1 MFHQV
6 SALFERY
13 PDLIDAFK
21 QFRRNPTDANPASNG
36 LLAVAGVIGRGE
48 MNRERLNKMKASTV
62 ATKQGAPP
70 RTTTLRGVKRSV
82 DESRKGI
89 KRRRVGKP
97 PVHQYSPQLSEL
109 LGGLERQQVSALRGE
124 EAADLAAKLHSVCS
138 YIFSVKR
145 TGLTPF

>member
-21 QFRRNPTDANPASNG
+21 QFLPNPTGANPASNG
-36 LLAVAGVIGRGE
+36 LLAGAGEIGRGK

-70 RTTTLRGVKRSV
+70 RTKKG
-82 DESRKGI
+82 KGI
-89 KRRRVGKP
+89 QIRRVGKP
-97 PVHQYSPQLSEL
+97 RVHQYSPQLSEL
-109 LGGLERQQVSALRGE
+109 LGGLERQQISELRGE

-145 TGLTPF
+145 TGLTPC